1 MLNQAEFL
9 DALGYSSIEEMA
21 ADYQIFK
28 TLGSMAARQ
37 DIERTIKSI
46 CTNDRA
52 DGASVRSSETTRLTD
67 KNKRLSDENE
77 RLSNENER
85 LSNENERLSDE
96 NERLSDVI
104 NCLREAIRDLRSHL
118 RQNIVPEAPK
128 QVTTKKRQTRSES
141 ARTKRNSEEI
151 N

>member
-37 DIERTIKSI
+37 DIERIIKSI

-67 KNKRLSDENE
+67 KNKRLSD
-77 RLSNENER
+77 ENER